1 MAKQKIKHVQNKRE
15 YFWIA
20 FGILFIIFC
29 VLLLGRVGKLS
40 FIFLF
45 VSFIF
50 GDFTSL
56 LIVIFIIF
64 SILGL
69 IFNFKI
75 DTHHIYFIAG
85 VLIYIGISL
94 FCHLGLYEP
103 LMMSTSTIL
112 TKTIDLYSRYISI
125 YQRSYSVGGGIIAA
139 LIAQLLGLISG
150 KIGIILF
157 ATSLIIIGGSY
168 LIDIDIFKFIKKGKF
183 KGLFLK
189 VFKGVRGYIK
199 GIKAPNNSNS
209 IPKIPIS
216 ILNDS
221 DEQITFVLQEQIN
234 KEKYKKLEEYIKERR
249 ISCILNQSFSS
260 FTSSRYVVKL
270 PHKSELVERELTAF
284 FDKNCFLIKHQL
296 EISIEVSNQFKK
308 LLTLKRLLSVSRL
321 SKNLPIAIDVDNS
334 IMELDI
340 SVGNVYVII
349 GDHTSGI
356 KTFIR
361 SILSSL
367 LIKGCLERS
376 IYFYDFDC
384 EFEIVGNTKIH
395 YMNNEKSAEIG
406 LEDAFSEYE
415 RRIDAFKYLNADSI
429 DDANKKIKGL
439 GEEYEPFNMI
449 YHFFF
454 IKEDIS
460 PALIQKISYI
470 LQFGTKVGM
479 SIFLIFRNKQALFKL
494 NISNCDI
501 ISFYTSDITTSVK
514 LFGYDIACRLQKKG
528 DVIMQSKNRLY
539 HGQAP
544 YISLDDFEKIINQ
557 L

>member
-29 VLLLGRVGKLS
+29 LLLLGRVGKLS

-199 GIKAPNNSNS
+199 GIKGPNNSNS

-284 FDKNCFLIKHQL
+284 FDKN
-296 EISIEVSNQFKK
+296 
-308 LLTLKRLLSVSRL
+308 
-321 SKNLPIAIDVDNS
+321 
-334 IMELDI
+334 
-340 SVGNVYVII
+340 
-349 GDHTSGI
+349 
-356 KTFIR
+356 
-361 SILSSL
+361 
-367 LIKGCLERS
+367 
-376 IYFYDFDC
+376 
-384 EFEIVGNTKIH
+384 
-395 YMNNEKSAEIG
+395 
-406 LEDAFSEYE
+406 
-415 RRIDAFKYLNADSI
+415 
-429 DDANKKIKGL
+429 
-439 GEEYEPFNMI
+439 
-449 YHFFF
+449 
-454 IKEDIS
+454 
-460 PALIQKISYI
+460 
-470 LQFGTKVGM
+470 
-479 SIFLIFRNKQALFKL
+479 
-494 NISNCDI
+494 
-501 ISFYTSDITTSVK
+501 
-514 LFGYDIACRLQKKG
+514 
-528 DVIMQSKNRLY
+528 
-539 HGQAP
+539 
-544 YISLDDFEKIINQ
+544 
-557 L
+557 